1 MFTGAAQADVTTA
14 AVNVIVMSRT
24 THYLKYSHPD
34 VHYTYGGIS
43 PISGKH

>member
-1 MFTGAAQADVTTA
+1 MYTGAAQA
-14 AVNVIVMSRT
+14 NVITATGNVIIMSHT